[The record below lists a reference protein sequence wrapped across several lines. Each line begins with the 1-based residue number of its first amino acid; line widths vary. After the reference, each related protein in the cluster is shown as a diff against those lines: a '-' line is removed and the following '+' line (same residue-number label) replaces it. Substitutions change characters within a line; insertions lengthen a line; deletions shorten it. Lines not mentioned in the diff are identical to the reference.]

1 MITRTHSLLT
11 QNSLLLCLFTL
22 DFETAPPLSC
32 FSATEA
38 AWGMFHEAKQHFLP
52 RVLYIYLL
60 PSTVCSLSSRHLS
73 SASRP
78 ITTCTMVT
86 AWTSTCPW
94 PPTQATWAKWA
105 TRWPWALDLGA
116 AWPTWALSRL
126 DTHKSVS
133 ESCDTFVYEKC
144 ECLLPFANP
153 FKLRCSQQSSKPAAL
168 KAQGT
173 VLQHWSDS
181 KTFDR

>member
-1 MITRTHSLLT
+1 MITRTHSFLT
-11 QNSLLLCLFTL
+11 QNSHLLCLFTL

-144 ECLLPFANP
+144 ECLLP
-153 FKLRCSQQSSKPAAL
+153 LRTHSSSA
-168 KAQGT
+168 
-173 VLQHWSDS
+173 VI
-181 KTFDR
+181 